1 MILRTPIDLELTQL
15 SGQTSQPPWCGVDGT
30 FSNVVDVNGNQAVF
44 NVKQS
49 GEFLDF
55 NYSGDVSDSQ
65 AIDKLNYIF
74 DLDFD
79 LDKFYKYLG
88 NHAELA
94 EIPEFC
100 SGLRLF
106 LADDPFECIISSI
119 CSANNSIKRWT
130 KSISRIKQNWG
141 NQHGNYYTFPK
152 SNDLSNVYLDDED
165 EFNSS
170 DIQDISMCTNNLK
183 SCGVGYRAPYM
194 RRASEMF
201 TDEID
206 LHEIFNMGYDEAFE
220 TILEVPICILME
232 RI

>member
-15 SGQTSQPPWCGVDGT
+15 SGQTSQPPWCEVDGT
-30 FSNVVDVNGNQAVF
+30 FSNVVDVNGNHAVF

-49 GEFLDF
+49 DEFLDF

-100 SGLRLF
+100 SGLSQKMDQINFSDKTELGK
-106 LADDPFECIISSI
+106 
-119 CSANNSIKRWT
+119 SAR
-130 KSISRIKQNWG
+130 Q
-141 NQHGNYYTFPK
+141 
-152 SNDLSNVYLDDED
+152 L
-165 EFNSS
+165 
-170 DIQDISMCTNNLK
+170 
-183 SCGVGYRAPYM
+183 
-194 RRASEMF
+194 
-201 TDEID
+201 
-206 LHEIFNMGYDEAFE
+206 LHFS
-220 TILEVPICILME
+220 
-232 RI
+232 